1 MSGNT
6 DLIAMLGNLSRSLF
20 PVQSVIVGIA
30 YMLGILFFITA
41 LQKLLKIGDQ
51 RANSSSQESIYV
63 PIAYI
68 LGGAALLFLPSALDA
83 LSNTT
88 FGIGNVLSY
97 TDYDHNSI
105 FGSMGLII
113 RIAGLIWFV
122 RGAVLLSHASNP
134 GSQGQDG
141 LKGFMFLF
149 AGILAVNFDNTVSV
163 IATIFGKIA
172 AFTLNY
178 TST

>member
-20 PVQSVIVGIA
+20 PVQSVITGIA

-41 LQKLLKIGDQ
+41 IQKLRKIGDH
-51 RANSSSQESIYV
+51 RANSSSHESIYV

-68 LGGAALLFLPSALDA
+68 LGGAALLFLPSSLAA

-88 FGIGNVLSY
+88 FGVGNVLSY
-97 TDYDHNSI
+97 TDYNHYSI
-105 FGSMGLII
+105 YGSMAIII
-113 RIAGLIWFV
+113 RIAGLVWFV

-134 GSQGQDG
+134 GSQSQDG
-141 LKGFMFLF
+141 LKGFLFLF

-163 IATIFGKIA
+163 LATLMNKFTS
-172 AFTLNY
+172 FTLS